1 MKYIFNE
8 VVNEDWD
15 ILLEWRNDEY
25 TRKMSHNN
33 KEIKR
38 KEHYGFMKKLNINP
52 NRKQYIFSHDKNKIG
67 TIREDILEDDI
78 KELSYSINPKYR
90 GNGYGKLMMFLFLFD
105 KKGKFQCE
113 VKTTNIGSVKMC
125 EWSGFNLIKTINE
138 VNIYQ
143 LIK

>member
-1 MKYIFNE
+1 MVDAETKEEGYNENYIDSMK
-8 VVNEDWD
+8 
-15 ILLEWRNDEY
+15 R
-25 TRKMSHNN
+25 
-33 KEIKR
+33 
-38 KEHYGFMKKLNINP
+38 
-52 NRKQYIFSHDKNKIG
+52 
-67 TIREDILEDDI
+67 IREDILEDDI